1 MITVEAQLSYD
12 QLLEAVG
19 RLSPA
24 ELETLQKQI
33 AQLRSPQR
41 TDALPKQEAE
51 LLLNINSLP
60 LPQADARYQELLAK
74 RQEGEL
80 TESEHQELITL
91 SDHHEQQNAERVKYL
106 VQLATLKRMT
116 LADLMDQLEIPQPSY
131 GKAG

>member
-33 AQLRSPQR
+33 AQLRSSQR
-41 TDALPKQEAE
+41 TDALPKQEAD

-74 RQEGEL
+74 RQEGKL
-80 TESEHQELITL
+80 TDPEHQELITL
-91 SDHHEQQNAERVKYL
+91 SDHHEQQNAERMKYL
-106 VQLATLKRMT
+106 VQLATLRRIT
-116 LADLMDQLEIPQPSY
+116 LATLMDQLEIPQPTY
-131 GKAG
+131 VQAG